1 MKIFKNQE
9 PQVLYYGEIS
19 KTYAGSG
26 TMQQCPRT
34 GHWIPARAHPF
45 RTGLW
50 ARLRCAWLVF
60 TGRAD
65 ALMPFHSASESKAGR
80 VHPANRKPVS
90 GGRHG

>member
-1 MKIFKNQE
+1 MKIFDNQE
-9 PQVLYYGEIS
+9 PQVLYYDEIA

-26 TMQQCPRT
+26 TMQQCQRT
-34 GHWIPARAHPF
+34 GHWIPARSYPQ
-45 RTGLW
+45 RTGLL

-65 ALMPFHSASESKAGR
+65 ALMPFHSAGANTMHH
-80 VHPANRKPVS
+80 VNRKPVS